1 MVMLAALGFLT
12 AALLTLFLSPLYR
25 RRVARLTTE
34 FLKRSMPLTE
44 AEIRADKDRLRAEYA
59 IRIHKLEMTVE
70 EAAEAAARQM
80 VELNR
85 RDAAI
90 SSLEVDVAGQRSSL
104 EEHENARRVL
114 EQTIMDRL
122 PKVEHR
128 LAEAS
133 KLLFQ
138 RDREIVTLSQGS
150 DEAGPRARGSHAD
163 QRPAIGRG
171 APAQGRAQ
179 HARGAQSRRPRRP
192 ALRRRGGAAHRDRVR
207 CARRPGIRRP

>member
-1 MVMLAALGFLT
+1 M
-12 AALLTLFLSPLYR
+12 LTLFLSPLYR

-80 VELNR
+80 VEHNR
-85 RDAAI
+85 RAAAI
-90 SSLEVDVAGQRSSL
+90 SSLEVDVARQRSSL

-128 LAEAS
+128 LAEAR
-133 KLLFQ
+133 K
-138 RDREIVTLSQGS
+138 
-150 DEAGPRARGSHAD
+150 
-163 QRPAIGRG
+163 
-171 APAQGRAQ
+171 
-179 HARGAQSRRPRRP
+179 
-192 ALRRRGGAAHRDRVR
+192 
-207 CARRPGIRRP
+207 